1 MLRLA
6 TLAMASLLS
15 ASSSSAPAG
24 GAAPHPTTT
33 MTANNSSHTSGPS
46 SMNMGLQ
53 GSVSEP
59 YFDRQSGKW
68 MVEDASGTELEWDAN
83 RNAWVPAVSQMSM

>member
-1 MLRLA
+1 MTA
-6 TLAMASLLS
+6 TN
-15 ASSSSAPAG
+15 ASSHQASSPASM
-24 GAAPHPTTT
+24 TT
-33 MTANNSSHTSGPS
+33 GV
-46 SMNMGLQ
+46 Q

-83 RNAWVPAVSQMSM
+83 RNAWVPAVSHVLQKRDRGRH